1 MILAVT
7 DESGVRM
14 IVDYLLEA
22 SKSESKVVKRASVML
37 LLAHSNH
44 AKGSLDVHI
53 SQLLRGLILLLID
66 SDPQLLL
73 LVWET
78 IHSLTKNIDSK
89 DMVNYVNDVRSA
101 VRYASADLNKLTGGK
116 STLLPG
122 LCLTKGIG
130 PILPVFRESLLIG
143 NPEQKELA
151 ALGLSEV
158 IQLTSPEGLKT
169 SVVNIAGPLIRILGD
184 RHVWR

>member
-1 MILAVT
+1 MAVV
-7 DESGVRM
+7 DETGVRM

-44 AKGSLDVHI
+44 TKANLSIHI
-53 SQLLRGLILLLID
+53 SQLLRGLILLIID
-66 SDPQLLL
+66 SDPQLLA

-78 IHSLTKNIDSK
+78 INSIVKTIDSK
-89 DMVNYVNDVRSA
+89 NMVNYVNDVRSA
-101 VRYASADLNKLTGGK
+101 VRYAASDLNKLTGGK

-122 LCLTKGIG
+122 LCLPKGIG
-130 PILPVFRESLLIG
+130 PILPIFRESLLIG

-151 ALGLSEV
+151 ALGLSEI
-158 IQLTSPEGLKT
+158 IQLTSPEALKS